1 MTAAASVIA
10 VALGWS
16 GSLGFMAVSQS
27 FLDSLPPDLKALTV
41 AGIRQ
46 MATVQREFNKGAEG
60 RQNAAFIEGGGE
72 IYVPTE
78 EEMETFRA
86 VKDPMRDW
94 YVEQFGRDA
103 PS

>member
-1 MTAAASVIA
+1 
-10 VALGWS
+10 
-16 GSLGFMAVSQS
+16 
-27 FLDSLPPDLKALTV
+27 
-41 AGIRQ
+41 

-78 EEMETFRA
+78 EEMESFRA

-94 YVEQFGRDA
+94 YVEQFGQEWYDKFTGAAADCETSVDEQLALWGSR
-103 PS
+103 